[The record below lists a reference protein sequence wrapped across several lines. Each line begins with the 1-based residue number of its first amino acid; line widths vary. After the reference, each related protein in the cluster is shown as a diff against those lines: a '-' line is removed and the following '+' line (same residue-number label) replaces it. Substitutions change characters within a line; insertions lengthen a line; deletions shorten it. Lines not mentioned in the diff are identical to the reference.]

1 MILFTILAL
10 VVILVVMFSVAVLS
24 VSGAAFIIVFGDV
37 IACGV
42 LVWFVLKLLTH
53 KKRR

>member
-10 VVILVVMFSVAVLS
+10 IIILLVIFSVAVLS
-24 VSGAAFIIVFGDV
+24 VSGAAFIIIFGDF

-42 LVWFVLKLLTH
+42 VIWLIVKLLRR